1 MRNPEKIFFDSQE
14 EESKESKT
22 ETKEEFRKFF
32 KKEQIQLPQSEWSS
46 KFKEYESKPID
57 IEVVGKKPNVYLEE
71 VLIIKKT

>member
-22 ETKEEFRKFF
+22 ETKEEFRKFL
-32 KKEQIQLPQSEWSS
+32 KEQIQFPQSEWSP
-46 KFKEYESKPID
+46 KFKEYEFKPID